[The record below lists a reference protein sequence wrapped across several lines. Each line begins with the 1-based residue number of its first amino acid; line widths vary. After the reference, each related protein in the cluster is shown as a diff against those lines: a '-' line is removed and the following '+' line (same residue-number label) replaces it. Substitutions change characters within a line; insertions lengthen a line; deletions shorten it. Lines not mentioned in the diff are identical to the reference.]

1 MIERFRKAFSHS
13 DISAA
18 LTAVGIG
25 SGDVVY
31 VHSALHKLGPTEEM
45 NSRQVY
51 LDMILENFRSVLGS
65 AGTLV
70 VPTFTTQV
78 MRFGIDYV
86 HEETPSMMGIFS
98 EHVRRHPDSVRRLHP
113 MTSFA
118 AIGPQA
124 RYICENVTL
133 RDAGLDSPYERMIN
147 LGAKIISLGAGKI
160 FAVSLVHH
168 LEGMYGPPHIYNKLL
183 TCRVFKDGREIKLPF
198 ILGARHLHLNIRYD
212 LARFAN
218 AVAAEGGI
226 RDAPLGRGQIFKSD
240 MAQVF
245 QIGSEMIRK
254 DWFAFLASP
263 PEFMP
268 GVIPSDGFTAME
280 EDLAAVPANFIGYY
294 L

>member
-1 MIERFRKAFSHS
+1 MDSRQAYLDIFLDVFRSM
-13 DISAA
+13 
-18 LTAVGIG
+18 
-25 SGDVVY
+25 
-31 VHSALHKLGPTEEM
+31 LGP
-45 NSRQVY
+45 
-51 LDMILENFRSVLGS
+51 

-124 RYICENVTL
+124 RYICENATL
-133 RDAGLDSPYERMIN
+133 RDAGLNSPYERMIN

-183 TCRVFKDGREIKLPF
+183 TCRVFKDGQEIKLPF
-198 ILGARHLHLNIRYD
+198 VLGARHLHLNIRYD
-212 LARFAN
+212 LTRFAD
-218 AVAAEGGI
+218 AVSAEGGVK
-226 RDAPLGRGQIFKSD
+226 DAPLGRGQIYRSD

-254 DWFAFLASP
+254 DWFAFLAAP
-263 PEFMP
+263 PEFTP